1 MLTMTGEELDKI
13 YRVRP
18 FRTRNADEF
27 ELQNIL
33 GLFIDPTDGLTS
45 PFDYCNS
52 IIKGKMG
59 SGKTMYLRANHA
71 YYLYTLVPCLNA
83 NENIILPI
91 YIKLS
96 DFANIRETDKIYNAI
111 IVKIVEEI
119 AHVCDHLKS
128 SIELTKLHI
137 GASSLPGLWPNSK
150 AIDKVLSDLHK
161 LTADEYVETI
171 SNSLTGNGGIT
182 SNFFN
187 ACAEYSNGKVQE
199 LKRHDV
205 PSFQWI
211 VNACET
217 LVIPFGGKLLILLD
231 EVGSISK
238 SFFKSDN
245 NSESL
250 FETLLNQLRTL
261 PYVRT
266 KIAVYPHSVSDILPE
281 TRYGD
286 CIELECDPVN
296 NLTQYGSFLSKVA
309 SLIERYIEKEAEI
322 KCHAEDV
329 FEITVQNQI
338 LLEQLVNAS
347 EGNMRRLVHILD
359 MSMDEAYKRCQGRD
373 KVSLHDV
380 LEALKRQGID
390 MESLYQDSDIDYL
403 NRLVKVCK
411 NRSTYRFTFPN
422 KANTII
428 KYTNRSAEYNIINI
442 RQAGTGRQGTI
453 YSFDYAYCVYKDLP
467 THYVKGSEKIDRTRS
482 NEEGEPI
489 RRVAQLSD
497 EVLLQS
503 EIHGKI
509 EGTIQQYNSKG
520 DWGIVQGDDGKG
532 YFISR
537 EFVIES
543 DRKKPIRP
551 EARIRFLPFSLS
563 GEKATLPFC
572 TEIEIL

>member
-1 MLTMTGEELDKI
+1 MTGEELDKI
-13 YRVRP
+13 YRFRP

-33 GLFIDPTDGLTS
+33 SLFIDPTDGLTS

-96 DFANIRETDKIYNAI
+96 DFANIREPEKIYNAVI
-111 IVKIVEEI
+111 IKIVEEI

-128 SIELTKLHI
+128 SIELTKLHT
-137 GASSLPGLWPNSK
+137 GASSIPGLWPNSK
-150 AIDKVLSDLHK
+150 TIHRILSDLHK

-171 SNSLTGNGGIT
+171 SNSLTHNGGIT
-182 SNFFN
+182 TEFFN
-187 ACAEYSNGKVQE
+187 ACTEYSNGKVQE

-211 VNACET
+211 VNTCET
-217 LVIPFGGKLLILLD
+217 LVIPFGGKLLVLLD

-245 NSESL
+245 DAESL

-296 NLTQYGSFLSKVA
+296 NLTQYGHFLSKVA
-309 SLIERYIEKEAEI
+309 SLIERYIEKETEI
-322 KCHAEDV
+322 KCRAEDV

-338 LLEQLVNAS
+338 LLEQLVNSS

-359 MSMDEAYKRCQGRD
+359 MSMDEAYKRCQGKD
-373 KVSLHDV
+373 KVSVYDV
-380 LEALKRQGID
+380 LEALKRQGVE
-390 MESLYQDSDIDYL
+390 MESHYQDGDIDYL
-403 NRLVKVCK
+403 NSLVKVCK
-411 NRSTYRFTFPN
+411 SRSTYRFTFPN
-422 KANTII
+422 KANTIL

-442 RQAGTGRQGTI
+442 CQAGTGRQGTI

-467 THYVKGSEKIDRTRS
+467 THYVKGSEKIDKTRS
-482 NEEGEPI
+482 SEIGEPI
-489 RRVAQLSD
+489 KRVAQLTD
-497 EVLLQS
+497 EVLAQL
-503 EIHGKI
+503 EVYGKI
-509 EGTIQQYNSKG
+509 EGTVINYSVENEIG
-520 DWGIVQGDDGKG
+520 MVQGDDGKN
-532 YFISR
+532 YFISPQ
-537 EFVIES
+537 FLIES
-543 DRKKPIRP
+543 DKKKIIRS
-551 EARIRFLPFSLS
+551 ELRVRFLPIQLHGAKSDFL
-563 GEKATLPFC
+563 FC
-572 TEIEIL
+572 QYAEIL